1 MYFIAILSFF
11 TLLNDFLTIFVFGI
25 PSLFFI
31 RYLVI
36 HLYRERRSFKNNLKE
51 NLESSECIVRRYE
64 IAKAK
69 YSIML
74 ALCILELFII
84 SSIPIP
90 DVIYEVSSD
99 INDTDTARTRNFPYN
114 RCMSDPIVYSICNKE
129 YGKVMYIVCVSG
141 FLALIFLSRSLCLT
155 LNNVYTERKQITNFK
170 VWFPMF
176 AFEVV
181 VINILALFQQTLPFQ
196 MIIFITLFF
205 FKYYLL
211 VREMKIL
218 NHSIV
223 LRHFELR
230 RDYPNSIATLKSCN
244 DIKYF
249 KITSKFTL
257 TYIFF
262 MIVTFIIW
270 VPIESLLTFA
280 FNYPC
285 YLHYFYGIG
294 EEYNHMVIS
303 PYTARYIYRIF
314 HVLQNI
320 SHLIA
325 NLTVISLYVI
335 LITHFIVSLHKRR
348 SSAYG
353 LQRPQLITALLDTNT
368 KCYITKNNIM

>member
-1 MYFIAILSFF
+1 MHFITILSFF
-11 TLLNDFLTIFVFGI
+11 TLLNDFLTIFTFGI
-25 PSLFFI
+25 PSFFFI
-31 RYLVI
+31 GYLSI
-36 HLYRERRSFKNNLKE
+36 HLYRERRSFKRNL
-51 NLESSECIVRRYE
+51 IVRKYK
-64 IAKAK
+64 IARAK

-74 ALCILELFII
+74 SLCILELVLSLSTI
-84 SSIPIP
+84 S
-90 DVIYEVSSD
+90 DVIYEVTND
-99 INDTDTARTRNFPYN
+99 INDTLRSEFPYN
-114 RCMSDPIVYSICNKE
+114 RCVSDPIVYSTYIE
-129 YGKVMYIVCVSG
+129 ISGKITYIVCVSG
-141 FLALIFLSRSLCLT
+141 FLALFFLSRSLCLT

-196 MIIFITLFF
+196 MIIFITLIF

-211 VREMKIL
+211 VREMKNL

-257 TYIFF
+257 TYLFF
-262 MIVTFIIW
+262 MIVTFTIW

-314 HVLQNI
+314 HVLQTI
-320 SHLIA
+320 SHLIL